1 MLTLWEEIKA
11 LLEHKVVFLDKERT
25 KYAQINEKGK
35 IVNEKGKT
43 CSFSI
48 ILNNESDLIDFYNSM
63 TIPNPDMSVASK
75 PMLTDNEKEELK
87 TFAKMAKK
95 QIFVKRGGVRGCQM
109 YLLTI
114 MDKDENML
122 YQIDLS
128 QRETAYK
135 GVDCGKKYT
144 MEELGLLTFIERQ

>member
-25 KYAQINEKGK
+25 KYVQINKKGK
-35 IVNEKGKT
+35 IVNEKGKIH
-43 CSFSI
+43 CFSI

-63 TIPNPDMSVASK
+63 TITNPDMSVASK
-75 PMLTDNEKEELK
+75 PMLTDDEKEELK
-87 TFAKMAKK
+87 VFAKMAKK
-95 QIFVKRGGVRGCQM
+95 PIFVKRGSVRGCQM

-114 MDKDENML
+114 MDKDDNML

-135 GVDCGKKYT
+135 GVDWGKKYT
-144 MEELGLLTFIERQ
+144 MEELGI

>member
-25 KYAQINEKGK
+25 EYLQINEKGK

-48 ILNNESDLIDFYNSM
+48 ILNDERDLIEFYNSM
-63 TIPNPDMSVASK
+63 TIPNPDKSVPSK
-75 PMLTDNEKEELK
+75 PMLTDDEKEELK

-95 QIFVKRGGVRGCQM
+95 PIVIKRGEEYGTNM
-109 YLLTI
+109 NLLFI
-114 MDKDENML
+114 MDEDGNLL
-122 YQIDLS
+122 YQINLIK
-128 QRETAYK
+128 RKFPYYK
-135 GVDCGKKYT
+135 GVDWGKKYT
-144 MEELGLLTFIERQ
+144 MEDLGL

>member
-25 KYAQINEKGK
+25 KYAQINKNGK

-63 TIPNPDMSVASK
+63 TIPNHDMSVASK
-75 PMLTDNEKEELK
+75 PMLTDEEKE
-87 TFAKMAKK
+87 
-95 QIFVKRGGVRGCQM
+95 
-109 YLLTI
+109 
-114 MDKDENML
+114 
-122 YQIDLS
+122 
-128 QRETAYK
+128 
-135 GVDCGKKYT
+135 
-144 MEELGLLTFIERQ
+144 